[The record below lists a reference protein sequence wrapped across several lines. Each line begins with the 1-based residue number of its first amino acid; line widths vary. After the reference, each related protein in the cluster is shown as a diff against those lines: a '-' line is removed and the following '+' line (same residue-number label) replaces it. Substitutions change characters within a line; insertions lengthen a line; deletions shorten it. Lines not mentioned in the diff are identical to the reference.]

1 MKKAFYIIVSL
12 LISVVVGY
20 YIYAFIITIASQRMP
35 VIEIP
40 KELEKLEKI
49 LQIETNSND
58 HTYFNPIPK
67 YEIDN
72 CEAKLE
78 LNIYINN
85 DTISQ
90 FKEKVDKYI
99 ESVSKRVNETL
110 VNKKCIDSLIV
121 EVSSYNSKEK
131 VDTSKSKRYRYS
143 FPIY

>member
-1 MKKAFYIIVSL
+1 MKKAFYIIVGL
-12 LISVVVGY
+12 IISVLVGY

-35 VIEIP
+35 IVEIP
-40 KELEKLEKI
+40 KELRELEKI
-49 LQIETNSND
+49 FGKETNSND

-67 YEIDN
+67 YEIEN

-78 LNIYINN
+78 LKLYLYN

-90 FKEKVDKYI
+90 SKERIDKYI
-99 ESVSKRVNETL
+99 ESVSKRVNETI

-131 VDTSKSKRYRYS
+131 VDTSKSKRYRYL